1 MEFDA
6 IKDWFN
12 RICFHTSRQQ
22 VIHLLHLQAMERV
35 LILGVGTGL
44 ILPSLPTGLWI
55 TGVDSNPAYLQSAR
69 KRTAGRYVTLDLI
82 DPRSLHY
89 PDLYFDAAI
98 LNMILGNLSDG
109 AKIFQ
114 EAWRVIRPGGRLV
127 ILDRFLPDGKQISS
141 ILYLVGR
148 ITRVGYAGTNKRLI
162 DVIGR
167 PTDLVIKRI
176 EPAAFNGYYQVVL
189 IRKEQSS

>member
-35 LILGVGTGL
+35 LILGVGIGL
-44 ILPSLPTGLWI
+44 IHPSTTSPRGCGLPVSIPI
-55 TGVDSNPAYLQSAR
+55 RSYLQSAR

-82 DPRSLHY
+82 DPRSLQY

-109 AKIFQ
+109 TKVFQ

-127 ILDRFLPDGKQISS
+127 ILDRFLPDGMQTSS
-141 ILYLVGR
+141 ILYLFGR

-162 DVIGR
+162 DVIGS

-176 EPAAFNGYYQVVL
+176 EPAAFN
-189 IRKEQSS
+189 